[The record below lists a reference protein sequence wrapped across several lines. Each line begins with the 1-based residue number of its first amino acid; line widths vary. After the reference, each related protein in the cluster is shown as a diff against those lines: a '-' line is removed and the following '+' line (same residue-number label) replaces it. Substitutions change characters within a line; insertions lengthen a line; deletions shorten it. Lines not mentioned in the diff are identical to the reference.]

1 MKKKCIVG
9 VKIDLQLKYQ
19 MVWKILMCINE
30 RSKFK
35 VIGSAVVFGVWGHGA
50 ACIAFH
56 CSHMYGSKGY
66 TYSPISLK
74 SMS

>member
-19 MVWKILMCINE
+19 MVRKVLMRINE

-35 VIGSAVVFGVWGHGA
+35 GIESEVGLGVWGDRHN
-50 ACIAFH
+50 
-56 CSHMYGSKGY
+56 SRVED
-66 TYSPISLK
+66 
-74 SMS
+74 